1 MEDNEARVI
10 DEAIKFI
17 QSALWTGGVLDTKP
31 VPYPTELALAVKDY
45 LHANGETLE
54 SY

>member
-17 QSALWTGGVLDTKP
+17 QSVRWTGGHGEPSTP
-31 VPYPTELALAVKDY
+31 QPTELEKAVKDY
-45 LHANGETLE
+45 LAANGETLE
-54 SY
+54 TY